1 MKIRKLPHFIIII
14 GLLAL
19 STLFLLTTAWGTP
32 VQDVISGVFVFVF
45 YGLLIIGY
53 LMRFVFIFLGVF
65 GVYRI
70 FQEHFNRQMAV

>member
-1 MKIRKLPHFIIII
+1 MKISKSPHFIIII

-19 STLFLLTTAWGTP
+19 STLLLLTRAWGTP
-32 VQDVISGVFVFVF
+32 VQDVVSGVFVFAF

-70 FQEHFNRQMAV
+70 IRERFNRQMAV